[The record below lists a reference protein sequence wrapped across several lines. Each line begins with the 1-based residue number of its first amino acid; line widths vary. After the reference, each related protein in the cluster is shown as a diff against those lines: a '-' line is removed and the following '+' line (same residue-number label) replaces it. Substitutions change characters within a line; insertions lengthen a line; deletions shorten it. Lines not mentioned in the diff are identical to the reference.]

1 MAGRHTARTT
11 RAALL
16 VAGTLALTAAHPPA
30 GAASP
35 PAAAPLPS
43 PAQAPGAGRPD
54 AALLRA
60 LQRDL
65 HLTPTQATTRLAN
78 EAEAGARAGLL
89 RNSLGEHFAG
99 AWLSGTTSAL
109 LTVATTRAADAA
121 AIRAQ
126 GAEAAVVPAS
136 LADLRAV
143 KQRLDAAVDG
153 ADGVNTPVRSID
165 VRTNRVVLQATT
177 RAAAEALIARAGVAG
192 KRISVQLSEH
202 RPRALADIVGGDPYY
217 IDDTYRCSVGF
228 SVTKGEQK
236 GFATAGHCGKPGS
249 TTTGAG
255 DVAQGTFKASTFPG
269 KDMAWVGVTGGWTV
283 TPKVRGADDATVEV
297 AGSVQALVGASVCR
311 SGSTSGWHCGKIEQE
326 NATVTYEEGTVNGLT
341 RTTVCGEPGDSGG
354 SYVAGAQA
362 QGVLSGGSGDCTT
375 GGTTFFQPINALLS
389 GFGLT
394 LVTTAAQATPSAPSA
409 PDETPAADAWT
420 SGRVYEAGATVT
432 YGAVRYQCLQ
442 PHQAQAGARPEST
455 PALWQR
461 V

>member
-1 MAGRHTARTT
+1 MAGRHTARTA

-16 VAGTLALTAAHPPA
+16 AVGALALTAAHTTA

-43 PAQAPGAGRPD
+43 PAQALGAGRP
-54 AALLRA
+54 AAAVLRA

-65 HLTPTQATTRLAN
+65 HLTPAQATTRLAN

-89 RNSLGEHFAG
+89 RNSLGDHFAG

-109 LTVATTRAADAA
+109 LTVATTRPADAA

-143 KQRLDAAVDG
+143 KEKLDAAVTR

-165 VRTNRVVLQATT
+165 VRTNRVVVQATT
-177 RAAAEALIARAGVAG
+177 RAAAQSLIARAGVAG
-192 KRISVQLSEH
+192 KRISVRLSEH
-202 RPRALADIVGGDPYY
+202 RPRALADIVGGDPYN

-228 SVTKGEQK
+228 SVTKGDQK

-255 DVAQGTFKASTFPG
+255 DAAQGTFQASTFPR
-269 KDMAWVGVTGGWTV
+269 KDMAWVGVTGDWTV
-283 TPKVRGADDATVEV
+283 TPKVRGQDGATVDV

-311 SGSTSGWHCGKIEQE
+311 SGSTSGWHCGTIERE

-341 RTTVCGEPGDSGG
+341 ATTVCGEPGDSGG
-354 SYVAGAQA
+354 PYVAGAQA
-362 QGVLSGGSGDCTT
+362 QGVLSGGSGDCTS
-375 GGTTFFQPINALLS
+375 GGTTFFQPINPLLS
-389 GFGLT
+389 DFGLT
-394 LVTTAAQATPSAPSA
+394 LVSAATEETPSAPSA
-409 PDETPAADAWT
+409 PEETPAADAWT
-420 SGRVYEAGATVT
+420 AGRVYEAGATVT
-432 YGAVRYQCLQ
+432 YGTVRYQCLQ
-442 PHQAQAGARPEST
+442 PHQAQAGWRPEST
-455 PALWQR
+455 PSLWQR